1 MTTYSPTCTK
11 ITVDSAGFHE
21 ERVVALDPGQ
31 HYSLAGLMGG
41 GSIPLSGLQKIYS
54 TYHEVACR
62 NFPKRPYA

>member
-1 MTTYSPTCTK
+1 MDDDLFAHVHQDL
-11 ITVDSAGFHE
+11 IFHE